1 MTTTKKNLNK
11 EFGESMDLGIKN
23 LVENHKFH
31 KATSHVEFD
40 ASKLNFPE
48 GISPDSIASHCDYI
62 NNLALQAEAATSQ
75 IARQLH
81 GDNKELTT
89 LDATLK
95 LGSALDIN
103 STHHLRQQVGE
114 EFIYGGHT
122 TALDFHHSQTQADWL
137 SANRAADQDLAAKL
151 FG

>member
-1 MTTTKKNLNK
+1 MTAKKTLNK

-23 LVENHKFH
+23 LVDNHKYH

-40 ASKLNFPE
+40 ASKLAMPE
-48 GISPDSIASHCDYI
+48 GITLDSIATHADYI

-75 IARQLH
+75 ISRTLH
-81 GDNKELTT
+81 ADNKDLTT
-89 LDATLK
+89 LDSTLK
-95 LGSALDIN
+95 LGTALDIN

-122 TALDFHHSQTQADWL
+122 TAVDFHHSQMQADWL
-137 SANRAADQDLAAKL
+137 SANRSSDQELAQKL

>member
-1 MTTTKKNLNK
+1 MTTKKALNK

-23 LVENHKFH
+23 LMDNHKFH
-31 KATSHVEFD
+31 KATTHVEFD
-40 ASKLNFPE
+40 ASKLSMPE
-48 GISPDSIASHCDYI
+48 GITLDSIATHSEYI
-62 NNLALQAEAATSQ
+62 NNLALQAESATSQ

-89 LDATLK
+89 LDSTLK
-95 LGSALDIN
+95 LGNALDIN

-114 EFIYGGHT
+114 EYIYGGHT
-122 TALDFHHSQTQADWL
+122 TAVDFHHSQMQADWL
-137 SANRAADQDLAAKL
+137 SNNRAADQDLAAKL

>member
-1 MTTTKKNLNK
+1 MTTKKTLNK

-23 LVENHKFH
+23 LVDNHKFH
-31 KATSHVEFD
+31 KATTHVEFD
-40 ASKLNFPE
+40 ASKLVMPE
-48 GISPDSIASHCDYI
+48 GITLDSIASHSDYI
-62 NNLALQAEAATSQ
+62 NSLALQAESATSQ

-89 LDATLK
+89 LDSSLK

-122 TALDFHHSQTQADWL
+122 TAVDFHHNQMQADWL
-137 SANRAADQDLAAKL
+137 STNRAADQDLAAKL

>member
-1 MTTTKKNLNK
+1 MTTKKNLNK

-23 LVENHKFH
+23 LVDNHKFH
-31 KATSHVEFD
+31 KATNHLEFD
-40 ASKLNFPE
+40 GSKLVMPE
-48 GISPDSIASHCDYI
+48 GITHDSIASHSDYI
-62 NNLALQAEAATSQ
+62 NSLALQAEAATSQ

-89 LDATLK
+89 LDSTLK
-95 LGSALDIN
+95 LGNALDIN

-114 EFIYGGHT
+114 EFLYGGHT
-122 TALDFHHSQTQADWL
+122 TAVDFHHTQVQADWL
-137 SANRAADQDLAAKL
+137 TANRTADQELAAKL